1 MLNETLKPLAELPDV
16 SFIDNDTIDAMMQR
30 LVSNYERRYQEI
42 TGKEVT
48 LGAADPM
55 RIALYAVA
63 LDLYQTEQY
72 VDRAGKQDL
81 LKYSYGEFL
90 DGLAANR
97 SVSRKEATAARTTV
111 RFTASETKDYA
122 LAVPAGIRVTN
133 GDGIYFAT
141 VEYAEIAPGD
151 EYVDVEAVCT
161 AEGTEGNNFLPG
173 QVDILVDPLPYIQSV
188 ANVTTSE
195 GGAARE
201 SDESLAERVYLAP
214 SGYSTAGPSG
224 AYVYWAKTFN
234 AGIGSVV
241 PVSPEPG
248 KVDVYVL
255 MTDGSM
261 PGEELLQELQ
271 DYLTEERIR
280 PMTDL
285 VTVKKPEA
293 VEFSID
299 LTYYINRSDQA
310 KAVTIQENVKKA
322 VAEYTTWQTSE
333 IGRDINPDELVQRI
347 KAAGAKRVEL
357 TAPTFAVV
365 GETQVAKCT
374 ASAADNGGL
383 EDD

>member
-1 MLNETLKPLAELPDV
+1 M
-16 SFIDNDTIDAMMQR
+16 
-30 LVSNYERRYQEI
+30 
-42 TGKEVT
+42 
-48 LGAADPM
+48 
-55 RIALYAVA
+55 
-63 LDLYQTEQY
+63 
-72 VDRAGKQDL
+72 
-81 LKYSYGEFL
+81 
-90 DGLAANR
+90 
-97 SVSRKEATAARTTV
+97 
-111 RFTASETKDYA
+111 
-122 LAVPAGIRVTN
+122 
-133 GDGIYFAT
+133 
-141 VEYAEIAPGD
+141 
-151 EYVDVEAVCT
+151 
-161 AEGTEGNNFLPG
+161 
-173 QVDILVDPLPYIQSV
+173 
-188 ANVTTSE
+188 
-195 GGAARE
+195 
-201 SDESLAERVYLAP
+201 
-214 SGYSTAGPSG
+214 
-224 AYVYWAKTFN
+224 
-234 AGIGSVV
+234 
-241 PVSPEPG
+241 
-248 KVDVYVL
+248 DVYVL
-255 MTDGSM
+255 MADGSM

>member
-1 MLNETLKPLAELPDV
+1 M
-16 SFIDNDTIDAMMQR
+16 
-30 LVSNYERRYQEI
+30 
-42 TGKEVT
+42 
-48 LGAADPM
+48 
-55 RIALYAVA
+55 
-63 LDLYQTEQY
+63 
-72 VDRAGKQDL
+72 
-81 LKYSYGEFL
+81 
-90 DGLAANR
+90 
-97 SVSRKEATAARTTV
+97 
-111 RFTASETKDYA
+111 
-122 LAVPAGIRVTN
+122 TN
-133 GDGIYFAT
+133 GDGIYFTT

-214 SGYSTAGPSG
+214 SGYSTAGPTD

-255 MTDGSM
+255 MADGSM

>member
-1 MLNETLKPLAELPDV
+1 LLNETLKPLAELPDV

-122 LAVPAGIRVTN
+122 LAIPAGIRVTN
-133 GDGIYFAT
+133 GDGIYFTT

-214 SGYSTAGPSG
+214 SGYSTAGPSD
-224 AYVYWAKTFN
+224 

>member
-122 LAVPAGIRVTN
+122 LAIPAGIRVTN
-133 GDGIYFAT
+133 GDGIYFTT

-214 SGYSTAGPSG
+214 SGYSTAGPTD
-224 AYVYWAKTFN
+224 AYVYWAKTLN

-255 MTDGSM
+255 MADGSM

>member
-16 SFIDNDTIDAMMQR
+16 SFIDNDTIGAMMQR

-133 GDGIYFAT
+133 GDGIYFTT

-173 QVDILVDPLPYIQSV
+173 QVDTLVDPLPYIQSV

>member
-133 GDGIYFAT
+133 GDGIYFTT

-214 SGYSTAGPSG
+214 SGYSTAGPPD

>member
-55 RIALYAVA
+55 RLALYAVA

-122 LAVPAGIRVTN
+122 LAIPAGIRVTN
-133 GDGIYFAT
+133 GDGIYFTT

-214 SGYSTAGPSG
+214 SGYSTAGPSD
-224 AYVYWAKTFN
+224 ASAYWAKTCN

>member
-122 LAVPAGIRVTN
+122 LAIPAGIRVTN
-133 GDGIYFAT
+133 GDGIYFTT

-214 SGYSTAGPSG
+214 SGYSTAGPSD

-347 KAAGAKRVEL
+347 KAAGVKRVEL

>member
-122 LAVPAGIRVTN
+122 LAIPAGIRVTN
-133 GDGIYFAT
+133 GDGIYFTT

-214 SGYSTAGPSG
+214 SGYSTAGPSD
-224 AYVYWAKTFN
+224 AYVYWANTFN

>member
-122 LAVPAGIRVTN
+122 LAIPAGIRVTN
-133 GDGIYFAT
+133 GDGIYFTT

-214 SGYSTAGPSG
+214 SGYSTAGPTD
-224 AYVYWAKTFN
+224 AYVYWAKAFG

>member
-1 MLNETLKPLAELPDV
+1 M
-16 SFIDNDTIDAMMQR
+16 
-30 LVSNYERRYQEI
+30 
-42 TGKEVT
+42 
-48 LGAADPM
+48 
-55 RIALYAVA
+55 
-63 LDLYQTEQY
+63 
-72 VDRAGKQDL
+72 
-81 LKYSYGEFL
+81 
-90 DGLAANR
+90 
-97 SVSRKEATAARTTV
+97 

-122 LAVPAGIRVTN
+122 LAIPAGIRVTN
-133 GDGIYFAT
+133 GDGIYFTT

-214 SGYSTAGPSG
+214 SGYSTAGPSD